1 MSALLEAPAPSLE
14 LRQTHA
20 LASPLVPAR
29 PARRV
34 VIGAAR
40 VPAPAPAQSRASAS
54 AFPRSAR
61 ADRADP
67 PQGADAARAARVLI
81 TAAVEVLLG
90 LRAPSQLDRWTEPDL
105 MDALLRRAGLA
116 LRHSGAARR
125 PGPIVRSVHTQP
137 TANGECEATVLL
149 DCGGRV
155 RAAAAR
161 LVPRREKWVLA
172 SLEVI

>member
-1 MSALLEAPAPSLE
+1 
-14 LRQTHA
+14 
-20 LASPLVPAR
+20 
-29 PARRV
+29 
-34 VIGAAR
+34 
-40 VPAPAPAQSRASAS
+40 
-54 AFPRSAR
+54 
-61 ADRADP
+61 
-67 PQGADAARAARVLI
+67 
-81 TAAVEVLLG
+81 
-90 LRAPSQLDRWTEPDL
+90 